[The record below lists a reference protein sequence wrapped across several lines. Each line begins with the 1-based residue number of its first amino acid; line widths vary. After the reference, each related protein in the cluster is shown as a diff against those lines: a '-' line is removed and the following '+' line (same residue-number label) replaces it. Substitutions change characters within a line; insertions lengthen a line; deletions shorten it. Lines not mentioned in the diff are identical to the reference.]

1 MLDIRGL
8 TKRYKNFFALDHFDL
23 HVDRGELFGFVGPN
37 GAGKTT
43 TMKILAGLLKPDAGT
58 VVMEGH
64 NVLKDRAYVRESV
77 GYMPDYA
84 GIYDNMKVFE
94 YMEFY
99 ASTYRIQGLQA
110 RERYQELLEM
120 VGLSEKSSSYVEE
133 LSRGMKQRLS
143 LARALIHDPKL
154 LILDEPASGLDPQS
168 RYHLKEVLKYL
179 SREGKTIIISSHILS
194 ELSEMCTDIGI
205 IDKGKMILRGSLID
219 IMDQVNQNN
228 PLEITIYEGMEE
240 AARILR
246 EHPKVQTITFNYH
259 KIVVSFSGSHEEE
272 ARLLKKL
279 VMNDVL
285 VYEFIRRTGSL
296 ENLFMQITE
305 GKEEMTIQSFREK
318 EEGYSQC

>member
-8 TKRYKNFFALDHFDL
+8 TKRYKKFVALDHFDL

-43 TMKILAGLLKPDAGT
+43 TMKIVAGLLRPDGGSVT
-58 VVMEGH
+58 VEGH
-64 NVLKDRAYVRESV
+64 NILKERAYVRECI

-84 GIYDNMKVFE
+84 GVYDNMKVFE

-99 ASTYRIQGLQA
+99 AAAYQIQGLQA
-110 RERYQELLEM
+110 RERYQQLLEM
-120 VGLSEKSSSYVEE
+120 VGLSGKINDYVED

-143 LARALIHDPKL
+143 LARALIHDPRL

-179 SREGKTIIISSHILS
+179 SREGKTIVISSHILS

-228 PLEITIYEGMEE
+228 PLEITVYDGMEE

-246 EHPKVQTITFNYH
+246 EHPKVQTVSFNYH
-259 KIVVSFSGSHEEE
+259 KIVVNFSGSHEEE
-272 ARLLKKL
+272 ARLLNKL
-279 VMNDVL
+279 VMNGVL
-285 VYEFIRRTGSL
+285 VYEFIRRPGSL

-305 GKEEMTIQSFREK
+305 GKEEVMIQRFHQA
-318 EEGYSQC
+318 EEGE

>member
-8 TKRYKNFFALDHFDL
+8 TKRYKKFVALDHFDL

-43 TMKILAGLLKPDAGT
+43 TMKIVAGLLRPDGGSVT
-58 VVMEGH
+58 VEGH
-64 NVLKDRAYVRESV
+64 NILKERAYVRECI

-84 GIYDNMKVFE
+84 GVYDNMKVFE

-99 ASTYRIQGLQA
+99 AAAYQIQGLQA
-110 RERYQELLEM
+110 RERYQQLLEM
-120 VGLSEKSSSYVEE
+120 VGLSGKINDYVED

-143 LARALIHDPKL
+143 LARALIHDPRL

-179 SREGKTIIISSHILS
+179 SRDGKTIVISSHILS

-228 PLEITIYEGMEE
+228 PLEITVYDGMEE

-246 EHPKVQTITFNYH
+246 EHPKVQTVSFNYH
-259 KIVVSFSGSHEEE
+259 KIVVNFSGSHEEE
-272 ARLLKKL
+272 ARLLNKL
-279 VMNDVL
+279 VMNGVL
-285 VYEFIRRTGSL
+285 VYEFIRRPGSL

-305 GKEEMTIQSFREK
+305 GKEEVMIQRFHQA
-318 EEGYSQC
+318 EEGE